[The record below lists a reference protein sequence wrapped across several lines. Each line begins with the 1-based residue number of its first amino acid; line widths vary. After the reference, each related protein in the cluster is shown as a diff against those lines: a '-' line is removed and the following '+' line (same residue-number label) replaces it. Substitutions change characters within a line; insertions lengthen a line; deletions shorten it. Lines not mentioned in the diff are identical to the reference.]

1 MAKVKYLDSHG
12 LQTVVSKIKRMTT
25 GVYTVKGRAI
35 YADAA
40 YLADANKEQDID
52 EAGLWQQV
60 AGVWTKVTAFN
71 EGEVYDVINQF
82 TTDANGFVEGAGVP
96 VPGGTNIVVVNV
108 GTAGSPVLKFDLFS
122 GALSIDGYQT
132 KALIDAL
139 ATFVNETP
147 TVYTDSASL
156 PSSEAIASATI
167 TDGMIAVIGGSSVET
182 GDVYRASVTVNA
194 TDSTLNDI
202 TWTKL
207 GNQGTV
213 EGAIALVANT
223 APNTPITAAEIEAMF
238 ANA

>member
-1 MAKVKYLDSHG
+1 MAKVKYLDQHG
-12 LQTVVSKIKRMTT
+12 LQTVVSKIKRLTT

-35 YADAA
+35 YADAT

-60 AGVWTKVTAFN
+60 AGVWTKITAFN
-71 EGEVYDVINQF
+71 EGEVYDIINQF
-82 TTDANGFVEGAGVP
+82 VTDANGFIEGAGKT

-122 GALSIDGYQT
+122 GVLSLDEYQT
-132 KALIDAL
+132 KALVDTL
-139 ATFVNETP
+139 AIYVNETP

-156 PSSEAIASATI
+156 PSSEAVASATI
-167 TDGMIAVIGGSSVET
+167 TDGMIAVIGTGTEA
-182 GDVYRASVTVNA
+182 GDVYKAAVAVNA